1 MIDPPENL
9 MPHLSL
15 VNMFKK
21 DDEYK
26 WEDGFDSSEIES
38 FGPRSL
44 VVVVTTLVDLA
55 KHQSEAHLQ
64 HYFDLKNQEDG
75 SLRFDEITTELLQA
89 LKIFEDCPAKKLGK
103 ENLEGPDLV
112 FLVIIPVWPMT

>member
-1 MIDPPENL
+1 MINPPEHL
-9 MPHLSL
+9 IPILSL

-26 WEDGFDSSEIES
+26 CEDGFDSSEIES

-55 KHQSEAHLQ
+55 KHQSEAYLH

-112 FLVIIPVWPMT
+112 FWVIYLVGP